1 MAAKSIIPVKRE
13 SDKDHLIL
21 FIHGLSGSSGTWDTM
36 LQVLVQCRELD
47 HVAYDCYTYPTSLI
61 RMPFGKK
68 MPSIQEIASGLKAFI
83 DGHYSSKRK
92 IIIVAHSLGGLVA
105 RHYILELLKSGQNH
119 KVDGVILYASPLSG
133 SGWSFASKLSWR
145 HAHLK
150 QLSVKT
156 DFLNGMNRD
165 WVTLKAEEKIKVFNV
180 VAGIDAIVS
189 PESSLPYIGAENFA
203 TIIDHGHISITKP
216 GTLTDLRFIC
226 LKNFIC
232 DRINNDLSKS
242 VIAPV
247 SPLPLGFGCKDV
259 LFDAYTN
266 SVEGYYLSRR
276 EDEVVLAAVQ
286 SSNLW
291 VSGPAGVGKTA
302 VLRRLSGNL
311 DWDLQHVILDSY
323 RDLTALGL
331 MKEICNIL
339 LERSGIDE
347 IVSGSASQL
356 ELFNDFRRAFDRL
369 LSNKPLA
376 VLVEEI
382 PLPSG
387 AEYTNFLD
395 LCYQLSL
402 LAETFNQRGK
412 IIWLFSSIRDPKND
426 IKPGVPK
433 LFEKIQFIEFGTW
446 RSADINALIEIITN
460 TLSINMTRDEIDMI
474 AADCKGSP
482 RFVKMLFRRARNE
495 VGAKKELSEISRSVQ
510 RDLSL

>member
-1 MAAKSIIPVKRE
+1 MAAKSIIPVKRV
-13 SDKDHLIL
+13 SDNEQLVI

-36 LQVLVQCRELD
+36 LQVLVQCRDLD
-47 HVAYDCYTYPTSLI
+47 DIAYDCYTYPTSLI

-68 MPSIQEIASGLKAFI
+68 MPSIQEISNGLKAFI
-83 DGHYSSKRK
+83 EGHYASKKK

-105 RHYILELLKSGQNH
+105 RHYILELLKGGQNH
-119 KVDGVILYASPLSG
+119 KVHGVILYASPLSG
-133 SGWSFASKLSWR
+133 SGWSFASKLSWK
-145 HAHLK
+145 HAHLR

-156 DFLNGMNRD
+156 DFLSGMNSD
-165 WVTLKAEEKIKVFNV
+165 WIKLKAEEKIKVFSV
-180 VAGIDAIVS
+180 IAGIDAIVS

-203 TIIDHGHISITKP
+203 TLIEFGHVNITKP
-216 GTLTDLRFIC
+216 QSLDDLRFVY
-226 LKNFIC
+226 LKTFIC
-232 DRINNDLSKS
+232 ERFGGKASGVDK
-242 VIAPV
+242 APA
-247 SPLPLGFGCKDV
+247 SPLPLSFGRKDV

-266 SVEGYYLSRR
+266 SVEEYYLSRK

-286 SSNLW
+286 SSNIW

-302 VLRRLSGNL
+302 VLRRLSGNS

-331 MKEICNIL
+331 MREICNIL
-339 LERSGIDE
+339 LERSGIE
-347 IVSGSASQL
+347 AVLPSTASQQ
-356 ELFNDFRRAFDRL
+356 ELFTEFRKVLDRL

-387 AEYTNFLD
+387 EEYSSFLD

-402 LAETFNQRGK
+402 LAETFNHKGK

-426 IKPGVPK
+426 IRPGAPK
-433 LFEKIQFIEFGTW
+433 LFEKIQFIEFGVW
-446 RSADINALIEIITN
+446 QSSDIKALVEIITD
-460 TLSINMTRDEIDMI
+460 TLSVDMTPEERELIV
-474 AADCKGSP
+474 AECKGSP

-495 VGAKKELSEISRSVQ
+495 VGAKKELSDLFCAVQ

>member
-1 MAAKSIIPVKRE
+1 MAAKSIIPVKRI
-13 SDKDHLIL
+13 SDKDQLVL

-47 HVAYDCYTYPTSLI
+47 HIAYDCYTYPTSLI

-83 DGHYSSKRK
+83 EGHYSSKRK

-105 RHYILELLKSGQNH
+105 RHYILELLKGGHNH
-119 KVDGVILYASPLSG
+119 KIEGVILYASPLSG
-133 SGWSFASKLSWR
+133 SGWSFASNFSWK

-165 WVTLKAEEKIKVFNV
+165 WVTLKAEDKIKVFNV

-189 PESSLPYIGAENFA
+189 PESSLPYVGAENFA
-203 TIIDHGHISITKP
+203 TIIDQGHISITKP
-216 GTLTDLRFIC
+216 QALEDLRFVY

-232 DRINNDLSKS
+232 DRFNKDFSEVDI
-242 VIAPV
+242 VPV

-266 SVEGYYLSRR
+266 SVEEYYLSRK

-302 VLRRLSGNL
+302 VLRRLSGNS

-323 RDLTALGL
+323 RDLTALEL

-339 LERSGIDE
+339 LDRSGIDE
-347 IVSGSASQL
+347 ILPGYASQQ
-356 ELFNDFRRAFDRL
+356 EIFTEFRKVFDRL
-369 LSNKPLA
+369 LSIKPLA

-387 AEYTNFLD
+387 IEYSNFLD

-402 LAETFNQRGK
+402 LAETFNHKGK

-446 RSADINALIEIITN
+446 QSADIKALIEIITN
-460 TLSINMTRDEIDMI
+460 TLSINMTRQELELI

-495 VGAKKELSEISRSVQ
+495 VGVKKELSEISCSVQ

>member
-1 MAAKSIIPVKRE
+1 MAAKSVIPVKRIT
-13 SDKDHLIL
+13 DDDCIVL

-36 LQVLVQCRELD
+36 LQVFVQCRELD
-47 HVAYDCYTYPTSLI
+47 HIAYDCYTYPTSLI

-68 MPSIQEIASGLKAFI
+68 MPSIQELASGLKTFI
-83 DGHYSSKRK
+83 DGHYAHKQK
-92 IIIVAHSLGGLVA
+92 VIIVAHSLGGLVA
-105 RHYILELLKSGQNH
+105 RHYVLEQLKARHNH
-119 KVDGVILYASPLSG
+119 KIEGVILYASPLSG

-165 WVTLKAEEKIKVFNV
+165 WVTLQAEDKIKLFSVI
-180 VAGIDAIVS
+180 AGIDAIVS
-189 PESSLPYIGAENFA
+189 PESSLPYIGAQNFA

-216 GTLTDLRFIC
+216 QSLDDLRFIY

-232 DRINNDLSKS
+232 KVFDKNSTVDK
-242 VIAPV
+242 APA
-247 SPLPLGFGCKDV
+247 SPLPLAFGCKDV

-266 SVEGYYLSRR
+266 SVEEYYLSRR

-286 SSNLW
+286 SSNIW

-302 VLRRLSGNL
+302 VLRRLSGNS

-323 RDLTALGL
+323 RDLSALQL

-339 LERSGIDE
+339 LDRSGIED
-347 IVSGSASQL
+347 ILPSTATQQ
-356 ELFNDFRRAFDRL
+356 ELFTEFRKVFGRL
-369 LSNKPLA
+369 LSQRPLA

-387 AEYTNFLD
+387 VEYSNFLD
-395 LCYQLSL
+395 LCYQVSL
-402 LAETFNQRGK
+402 LAETFNHKGK
-412 IIWLFSSIRDPKND
+412 IVWLFSSIRDPKKE

-446 RSADINALIEIITN
+446 KSDDIEALIEIITD
-460 TLSINMTRDEIDMI
+460 TLSIDMTREELELIVS
-474 AADCKGSP
+474 DCKGSP
-482 RFVKMLFRRARNE
+482 RFVKTLFRRARNE
-495 VGAKKELSEISRSVQ
+495 VGAKTDLSKLCSSVL